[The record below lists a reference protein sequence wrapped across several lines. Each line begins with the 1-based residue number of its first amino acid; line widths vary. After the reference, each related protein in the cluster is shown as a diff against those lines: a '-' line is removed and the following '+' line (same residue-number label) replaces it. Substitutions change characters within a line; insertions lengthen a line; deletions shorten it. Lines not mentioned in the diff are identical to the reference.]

1 MNRRSV
7 LDFLM
12 DDRAQGLV
20 EYAFVIA
27 LVAMV
32 AIASL
37 RILGTKVNNTLNK
50 ASSGLT
56 D

>member
-1 MNRRSV
+1 
-7 LDFLM
+7 M

-20 EYAFVIA
+20 EYAFIIG

-32 AIASL
+32 AIAAL
-37 RILGTKVNNTLNK
+37 RILGTKANSTLNK
-50 ASSGLT
+50 AGNGLA

>member
-1 MNRRSV
+1 
-7 LDFLM
+7 M

-32 AIASL
+32 AIAAL
-37 RILGTKVNNTLNK
+37 RILGTKVNNSLNK
-50 ASSGLT
+50 AGNGLS